1 MKKIKKDS
9 HRIKKKSRGLD
20 LGFKHWKIRNKVFF
34 GFIVII
40 LALVYVT
47 FSSYQFIGVIAN
59 TFIPVIET
67 QSQLSATVQ
76 SMNATQR
83 DFFLI
88 DRTNEAFFK
97 EASKLPEGELAQTER
112 TLAFSDFYESAIA
125 NLETLKSADFIKS
138 NQGLMSQL
146 SALEAELNNYN
157 TQFHSMHASV
167 QKRGYDAFGVVGKID
182 TIKRQLKTKLA
193 AMPQDSN
200 LDKAIA
206 NLDIAHVNYLYT
218 QAPKYLDQIKDQL
231 GYPNTQVML
240 GDFTDSYKADY
251 KAISDGYVAAFAELV
266 ALDDEIGRSATEG
279 YFGAIS
285 ASSQQV
291 EALSTE
297 FNQAVKDDLNDE
309 IGKLIGSL
317 LLIVGAIIIAM
328 LGFAFILAT
337 LISKPINNV
346 NLMLKDISEGEG
358 DLTKR
363 LEIQTREEM
372 GTMAGLFNQFASK
385 IRDVVAQVKTSAGS
399 LTNYTDEI
407 HDAIEQAN
415 DSIEQINV
423 EVQSMIDGLQNNAS
437 VVEQTTASIQEL
449 SSSAQMISKE
459 ADLVVGDSNEVL
471 RASKQGVDKLNR
483 VVESVEQVK
492 LSSESMYQVI
502 ETLKQSSDEIVG
514 IVNLINAIADQT
526 SLLALNASIEAARAG
541 EHGRGFSVVAEE
553 VRKLAEQSKTSAFQ
567 INGIIEQISNDIH
580 GAGQTMS
587 KERLLVE
594 RSVKEAHETH
604 GNFNQILTL
613 IEGINLKITNISQG
627 AGQQSQ
633 ISEEMAKAIDELS
646 DIMQGNVASS
656 ERIGSNIENQVATF
670 EEIAASISELKN
682 MATILESETNRFKVG

>member
-346 NLMLKDISEGEG
+346 NHMLKDISEGEG

>member
-407 HDAIEQAN
+407 YDAIEQAN

-459 ADLVVGDSNEVL
+459 ADLVVVDSNEVL

>member
-1 MKKIKKDS
+1 MKKIIKDR
-9 HRIKKKSRGLD
+9 HRIKKKSSGLD

-112 TLAFSDFYESAIA
+112 TLAFSDFYESAIT

-604 GNFNQILTL
+604 GNFNQILSL

>member
-146 SALEAELNNYN
+146 SALEAELNNYK

>member
-125 NLETLKSADFIKS
+125 NLETLKSAEFIKS

>member
-346 NLMLKDISEGEG
+346 NLMLKDISVGEG

-407 HDAIEQAN
+407 YDAIEQAN

-459 ADLVVGDSNEVL
+459 ADLVVVDSNEVL

>member
-157 TQFHSMHASV
+157 SQFHSMHASV

>member
-125 NLETLKSADFIKS
+125 NLETLKSAEFIKS

-407 HDAIEQAN
+407 YDAIEQAN

-459 ADLVVGDSNEVL
+459 ADLVVVDSNEVL

>member
-182 TIKRQLKTKLA
+182 TIKRQLKIKLA

>member
-604 GNFNQILTL
+604 GNFNQILSL